1 MDRYAV
7 FGNPIVQSKS
17 PMIHRMFAE
26 QLAQVLSYD
35 AIEPARDE
43 FQHSIADFFAN
54 GALGANVTAPFKLE
68 AFNFASEL
76 TERASLAGA
85 VNTLK
90 RLTDGRVLGDNTDGQ
105 GLVEDLCRQFGS
117 ISGLSILLLGAGGA
131 ARGVIA
137 PLFNAGVG
145 AICIA
150 NRTEQKAQL
159 LAQKFESH
167 GKIRGCNL
175 EVLPISDFDLI
186 INSTSSSMT
195 GDVPGIQ
202 PSALEKLRY
211 AYDMFYQDRPTSF
224 MQWILQH
231 NTNVQ
236 VSDGLGM
243 LVGQAA
249 ESFYVWRGVRPKIAP
264 VIKKLR
270 SNL

>member
-17 PMIHRMFAE
+17 PVIHRMFAD
-26 QLAQVLSYD
+26 QLAQDLSYA

-43 FQHSIADFFAN
+43 FQPAITDFFAH
-54 GALGANVTAPFKLE
+54 GSLGANVTAPFKLE

-76 TERASLAGA
+76 TQRASLAGA

-90 RLTDGRVLGDNTDGQ
+90 RLTDGKVLGDNTDGQ

-117 ISGLSILLLGAGGA
+117 ISGLNILLLGAGGA
-131 ARGVIA
+131 AQGVIA
-137 PLFNAGVG
+137 PLFSAGVT

-150 NRTEQKAQL
+150 NRTEQKAQT
-159 LAQKFESH
+159 LAQRFASH
-167 GKIRGCNL
+167 GNAHGCSL
-175 EVLPISDFDLI
+175 DVLPGADFDLI

-195 GDVPGIQ
+195 GDVPGIH
-202 PSALEKLRY
+202 PSAIENARY

-224 MQWILQH
+224 MQWTLQS
-231 NTNVQ
+231 NTNIQ

-249 ESFYVWRGVRPKIAP
+249 ESFYVWRGVRPNITP
-264 VIKKLR
+264 VINKLR

>member
-17 PMIHRMFAE
+17 PLIHRMFAE
-26 QLAQVLSYD
+26 QLAQDLSYA

-43 FQHSIADFFAN
+43 FQASIANFFGN
-54 GALGANVTAPFKLE
+54 GGLGANVTAPFKLA
-68 AFNFASEL
+68 AFDFASEV
-76 TERASLAGA
+76 TQRASLAGA

-137 PLFNAGVG
+137 PLFNAGVA

-150 NRTEQKAQL
+150 NRTEQKAQA
-159 LAQKFESH
+159 LAQQFESL
-167 GKIRGCNL
+167 GNVLGCGL
-175 EVLPISDFDLI
+175 ELLPRSDFDLI
-186 INSTSSSMT
+186 INATSSSMT
-195 GDVPGIQ
+195 GDVPSIQ
-202 PSALEKLRY
+202 ASALQMTHY

-231 NTNVQ
+231 NSKAQ

-249 ESFYVWRGVRPKIAP
+249 ESFTVWRGVRPNITP
-264 VIKKLR
+264 VIEKLR